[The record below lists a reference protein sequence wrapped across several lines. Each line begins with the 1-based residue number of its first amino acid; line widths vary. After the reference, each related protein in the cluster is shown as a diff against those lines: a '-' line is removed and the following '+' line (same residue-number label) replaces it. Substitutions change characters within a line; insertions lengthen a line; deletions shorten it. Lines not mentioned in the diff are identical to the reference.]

1 MKRYFK
7 KPSLWLL
14 LSGLLVIYACSKPEI
29 GYLSD
34 HIFYL
39 VNPLRVEQG
48 KTFYTSPI
56 VGNGSTNPL
65 SVKLLKVKDEQ
76 GNDITESFTEP
87 RMIYTFVDQIT
98 YEDNTL
104 EKLGQKIKD
113 SLVTAFQVN
122 PIGGRLEF
130 SAATSYLPT
139 GKFNIDVEASNS
151 KGTAQLT
158 DACEI
163 ELIPLETTH
172 DMAYKRLNNAD
183 GSIYYTEDSQVYV
196 EVTHESGTEGSWCIY
211 KFVDKN
217 GEILSP
223 AGGDIVRRSTTFPYF
238 TDWNPYYPLQET
250 DEALVHQMPDYGI
263 TFPYFSVLYV
273 GGSRWEDTNMRNDF
287 KVPAG
292 RLNETNNDLFGL
304 ISFKFYASGTYTIT
318 THLRAFTKKN

>member
-1 MKRYFK
+1 MERKILKLSVGILLLGTLCVCACK
-7 KPSLWLL
+7 KPE
-14 LSGLLVIYACSKPEI
+14 V

-48 KTFYTSPI
+48 KTTYTSPI

-65 SVKLLKVKDEQ
+65 SVKLLKVKDEE
-76 GNDITESFTEP
+76 GNDITENFTEP

-98 YEDNTL
+98 NEDNTL
-104 EKLGQKIKD
+104 EKLGSKIKD

-130 SAATSYLPT
+130 SPATSYLPT
-139 GKFNIDVEASNS
+139 GKFNIDVEVSNS
-151 KGTAQLT
+151 KGIVQLL

-172 DMAYKRLNNAD
+172 DVAYKRLNNAD

-217 GEILSP
+217 GEIFSP
-223 AGGDIVRRSTTFPYF
+223 AGGDVVRRSTTYPYF
-238 TDWNPYYPLQET
+238 TDWNPYYPLTVT
-250 DEALVHQMPDYGI
+250 DTELVHQMPDYGI

-273 GGSRWEDTNMRNDF
+273 GGSRWEDENMRNDF
-287 KVPAG
+287 RIPAG
-292 RLNETNNDLFGL
+292 KLNETSSDLFGL
-304 ISFKFYASGTYTIT
+304 ISFKFYTSGTYTIT